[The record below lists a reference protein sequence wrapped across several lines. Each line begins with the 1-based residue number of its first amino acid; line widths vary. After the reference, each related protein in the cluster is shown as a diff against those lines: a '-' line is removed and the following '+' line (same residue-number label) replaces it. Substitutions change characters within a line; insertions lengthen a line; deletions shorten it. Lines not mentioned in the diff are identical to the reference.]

1 MNNIIKNSSL
11 KDIEFNIDKYIKLF
25 LENGLLIFP
34 KVNLN
39 DEEHY
44 QLMQLF
50 GHELNWGYIAQSF
63 PEDHS
68 VTFEMIK
75 QEVDPGYVEVINE
88 SGHDLF
94 INWHLEHVERVR
106 PQVAASWR
114 MDKFTCSN
122 EFGATGFIDASALY
136 DRLKDEWKQ
145 FLNNSFVKNPSG
157 LNIERPCV
165 ISHLNSGK
173 KILRLHP
180 YSNGEILCRVGL
192 NEPSDSDMRL
202 YQEITEWVFNQIVE
216 KEQDAFWWNWSEGDL
231 LLIDLSTTIHAV
243 TGGFLPEERSF
254 TRHWAYHLKEDYDL
268 YNNPIYSKG
277 GHDGQNTYY

>member
-1 MNNIIKNSSL
+1 MNNIIKNCSL
-11 KDIEFNIDKYIKLF
+11 KDIKFNIDNYINLF

-34 KVNLN
+34 KINLN

-44 QLMQLF
+44 ETMKLF
-50 GHELNWGYIAQSF
+50 GHYLNWGYISSPH

-75 QEVDPGYVEVINE
+75 QKVDPGYAEVTKKN
-88 SGHDLF
+88 GHDLF
-94 INWHLEHVERVR
+94 IDWHLEHVERAR

-114 MDKFTCSN
+114 MDKFTCSDQ
-122 EFGATGFIDASALY
+122 FGATGFIDASALY
-136 DRLKDEWKQ
+136 YRMNDEWKT
-145 FLNNSFVKNPSG
+145 FLDNSFVKNTFR

-165 ISHLNSGK
+165 IPHLNSGK

-180 YSNGEILCRVGL
+180 YDNGEILCRVGL

-202 YQEITEWVFNQIVE
+202 YEEITKWIFNEIVE

-231 LLIDLSTTIHAV
+231 ILIDLSTTIHSV

-254 TRHWAYHLKEDYDL
+254 SRHWAYRLEEDFDL
-268 YNNPIYSKG
+268 YKNPIYGKG
-277 GHDGQNTYY
+277 GHNGKSTYF